1 MTSLQLLCTEESGQD
16 LLEYSLVVALIGFG
30 SVVAFKGLSTKIGSV
45 FTAVGTAM
53 TSGI

>member
-1 MTSLQLLCTEESGQD
+1 MTSLKLFCTEDTGQD
-16 LLEYSLVVALIGFG
+16 LLEYSLIVALIGFG
-30 SVVAFKGLSTKIGSV
+30 SVVAFKSLSTQVGSV